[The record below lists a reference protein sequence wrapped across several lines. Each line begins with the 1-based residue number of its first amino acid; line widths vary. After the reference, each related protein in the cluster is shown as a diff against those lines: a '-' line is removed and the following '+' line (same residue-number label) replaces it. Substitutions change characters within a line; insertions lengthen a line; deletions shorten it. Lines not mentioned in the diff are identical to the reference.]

1 MAGSVKTRD
10 KHFMRRKVFMTL
22 LLSYL
27 LILLLPGAVFAAVYN
42 RIENVMIDNVNK
54 LNQTLI
60 QQAQQIV
67 DSKLEEMYQL
77 SRNITSHPD
86 MKALLNMDGIYNGKE
101 NYAFYKFMGEIQRY
115 KNNNRF
121 VRELYIYFRNSDT
134 VLTSGLKTD
143 SDMFYSELYAYEN
156 MTIEEWKQQILHAPH
171 YNTFLPVAQIGKPG
185 DKTDM
190 LTYVQ
195 SLPVGERTS
204 PEGALVMLIDKRQ
217 IYTWLEEITRS
228 NQGSIYIKDASGLV
242 LLHAENGEETG
253 VPLVTEMNHSKI
265 SVSAYSAES
274 GWEYVSAVPD
284 EVFWGKVQT
293 VKKLAFTVL
302 FFYLAAGIG
311 ACAFL
316 TYRAYQPVREIIRLI
331 SDKKQPGHTDYSN
344 EYEYI
349 KTAVED
355 VFLQKDAM
363 DDKLQE
369 QVPVLRSHFLLRL
382 LRGNVDTE
390 SVSEHSLAFMNIHF
404 PHPYYGVALIKLC
417 GMADDERGN
426 TEKVW
431 ALMRFLT
438 GQLVEDYQTY
448 HFYCV
453 ELDKDIIAVV
463 FNVPEPDRHR
473 TELYQWLETIQE
485 SIRRQFNAGAIIA
498 LSNFHSG
505 MDHVPVCL
513 DESMKALDYSIFTEN
528 RSVLVYDDMKHRSG
542 LVYDFPVDTEVRIIQ
557 AVKNGETEKVEQ
569 LIESLYRNNFNMEHR
584 KPELARLLF
593 ANLVSTLFK
602 LLNGLNIKYDEL
614 FEPGLNP
621 LEAINKADTVDDMYT
636 FVLSLFQQV
645 CRQVSAKRISSSSA
659 VVDKAKAYLEQNAED
674 AMLSL
679 TSVAEHFQITPQY
692 LSGLFKKTSGINMSD
707 YLAQVRIRKA
717 KELMSDPDMTISQI
731 ARRVGYNNDVGFIR
745 VFKKHEGITPGQYR
759 SLFENK

>member
-1 MAGSVKTRD
+1 MSGSAKSRD
-10 KHFMRRKVFMTL
+10 KRFMRKKVFMTL

-27 LILLLPGAVFAAVYN
+27 MILLFPGAVFTAVYN
-42 RIENVMIDNVNK
+42 RIEDVMVDNANK

-60 QQAQQIV
+60 EQAQQIV

-86 MKALLNMDGIYNGKE
+86 MKALLNIEGINNGKE
-101 NYAFYKFMGEIQRY
+101 NYAFYKFMEEIQRY

-134 VLTSGLKTD
+134 ILTSGLKTD
-143 SDMFYSELYAYEN
+143 SDLFYSKLYSYDH
-156 MTIEEWKQQILHAPH
+156 MTYEEWKEQVLHAPH
-171 YNTFLPVAQIGKPG
+171 YNTFLPVAQIGRPA
-185 DKTDM
+185 DKSDM

-195 SLPVGERTS
+195 SLPVGERSS
-204 PEGALVMLIDKRQ
+204 PQGALVMLIDKRQ

-228 NQGSIYIKDASGLV
+228 NQGSIYIKDAGGQV
-242 LLHAENGEETG
+242 LLHAESGEET
-253 VPLVTEMNHSKI
+253 PLMPGESLSKI

-284 EVFWGKVQT
+284 EVFWGRVQT
-293 VKKLAFTVL
+293 VKNLAFSVL
-302 FFYLAAGIG
+302 FFYLVAGIG

-331 SDKKQPGHTDYSN
+331 SDKKHPGHTDYGN

-363 DDKLQE
+363 RDKLQE

-382 LRGNVDTE
+382 LKGNVDSE
-390 SVSEHSLAFMNIHF
+390 AVSEHSLAFMGIDF

-417 GMADDERGN
+417 GMDEGERGN

-438 GQLVEDYQTY
+438 GQLVEDNRMD
-448 HFYCV
+448 HFHCV
-453 ELDKDIIAVV
+453 ELDKDMVAVI
-463 FNVPEPDRHR
+463 FNVPDPGLHQAEIYP
-473 TELYQWLETIQE
+473 WLETIQDT
-485 SIRRQFNAGAIIA
+485 IRRRFNTGAIIA
-498 LSNFHSG
+498 LSDLHSG
-505 MDHVPVCL
+505 MEQVPMCL

-528 RSVLVYDDMKHRSG
+528 QSVLVYDDMKHKSE

-557 AVKNGETEKVEQ
+557 AVKNGETVKVEQ
-569 LIESLYRNNFNMEHR
+569 LIESLYRNNFNMEHK

-602 LLNGLNIKYDEL
+602 LLNGLNLKYDEL
-614 FEPGLNP
+614 FKQDLNP
-621 LEAINKADTVDDMYT
+621 LEVINKADTVHDMYT
-636 FVLSLFQQV
+636 FVLSLFHKV
-645 CRQVSAKRISSSSA
+645 CRQVSAKRMSSSSA
-659 VVDKAKAYLEQNAED
+659 IVDKAKVYLEQNADD

-679 TSVAEHFQITPQY
+679 ASVAEHFQITPQY
-692 LSGLFKKTSGINMSD
+692 LSGLFKKSSGINMSD
-707 YLAQVRIRKA
+707 YLAQVRIKKA
-717 KELMSDPDMTISQI
+717 KELMSDPDITISQI
-731 ARRVGYNNDVGFIR
+731 ARLVGYNNDVGFIR
-745 VFKKHEGITPGQYR
+745 VFKKHEGMTPGQYR
-759 SLFENK
+759 TLMENK